1 VVSNLATV
9 RIDVL
14 AASHDAP
21 QVSLIT
27 DPCDPSKTALQVI
40 GTDGDDRIRFVPH
53 GNNGEI
59 KVLINGVSQG
69 EFKPTARI
77 IAYGLAGNDDI
88 EVAGSISLAAI
99 LQGDDGN
106 DRLKA
111 GAGPSVLCGGDGN
124 DLLIGGSG
132 RSVLIGD
139 RGLDRLVGNPGD
151 DILIGGTTLYSSDHA
166 ALCEILEE
174 WSRKDLSY
182 SERVRRLSSG
192 AFALT
197 SATVIDDG
205 AFDLLT
211 GAAGNDWFF
220 AEAIDKVTDQKNFEI
235 IS

>member
-1 VVSNLATV
+1 
-9 RIDVL
+9 
-14 AASHDAP
+14 
-21 QVSLIT
+21 
-27 DPCDPSKTALQVI
+27 
-40 GTDGDDRIRFVPH
+40 
-53 GNNGEI
+53 
-59 KVLINGVSQG
+59 
-69 EFKPTARI
+69 
-77 IAYGLAGNDDI
+77 
-88 EVAGSISLAAI
+88 
-99 LQGDDGN
+99 
-106 DRLKA
+106 
-111 GAGPSVLCGGDGN
+111 VLCGGDGN